1 MNGIA
6 NSHIGFP
13 MYLDYNTKHEQNMNG
28 LFWNNDDTWQEFTG
42 VHKKVVYYGL
52 KIDVIAIR
60 TKS

>member
-28 LFWNNDDTWQEFTG
+28 LFRNNDDTWQEFTG
-42 VHKKVVYYGL
+42 
-52 KIDVIAIR
+52 
-60 TKS
+60 SS